1 LITKDGERSNNDLG
15 AWEPIVV
22 FPTDMKMFVSE
33 SMILE
38 KQKTATNVFDAVLTY
53 KCLGYGDQVDTLGFP
68 SDPAQCSQGMR
79 AQLTMPS
86 CWNGQSSTTEDASSH
101 VAYPTGSWA
110 GSPCPA
116 SHPIRLPTLFYE
128 VLYDMSSIGMY
139 TNKGWVLQYPL
150 NVRSESGDPLF
161 HADFLNGWDQTFLQQ
176 ALNECGVTPCP
187 LIQKAFSAC
196 VKNTEE
202 NIDDPASPAKP
213 PSAPAKCVKP
223 RRTSKK
229 WDLVFSDEFDGET
242 LDTSKWSFDLGDGC
256 QYNICAWGNDEF
268 QYYTNSSRNVYVRD
282 GVLRI
287 HSRLETGENLEELR
301 NFCRSMC
308 VEHFG
313 KPESFDQAKI
323 DACAYR
329 CDFQEISSARI
340 TTRDSFS
347 FAPKSGVDEY
357 KLIKVEV
364 KLRTTSGNGLWP
376 AAWALPTESKYG
388 VWAAS
393 GEIDVYESA
402 NDQSLAHG
410 TIHYGGQWPSN
421 TYSTSTT
428 RSSAGVWHRALV
440 YWDVCSM
447 RWRLDGRQFGSA
459 KSGSLEDGGWYS
471 TPAEGYSTSPNAPF
485 DGTNPFHLVLN
496 QAVGGRFTGSM
507 PYPAVTATLMDTPD
521 ATFEIEYI
529 RVYGMK

>member
-15 AWEPIVV
+15 AWEPIVA
-22 FPTDMKMFVSE
+22 FPSDMKMYVSE
-33 SMILE
+33 KMIRE
-38 KQKTATNVFDAVLTY
+38 KQKAATNVFDAVLTY

-68 SDPAQCSQGMR
+68 SDPALCSQGMR
-79 AQLTMPS
+79 AQLTLPS
-86 CWNGQSSTTEDASSH
+86 CWNGQSPTDDASSH

-110 GSPCPA
+110 GSPCPE

-128 VLYDMSSIGMY
+128 VLYDMSAIGIY

-150 NVRSESGDPLF
+150 NERSEAGDPLF
-161 HADFLNGWDQTFLQQ
+161 HADFMNGWDQTFLQQ

-202 NIDDPASPAKP
+202 NTDDPGSPATP
-213 PSAPAKCVKP
+213 PMTPVKCIKP

-229 WDLVFSDEFDGET
+229 WDLLFSDEFEGET
-242 LDTSKWSFDLGDGC
+242 LDRSKWSFDLGDGC
-256 QYNICAWGNDEF
+256 QNNICAWGNEEF
-268 QYYTNSSRNVYVRD
+268 QYYTNSSRNAYIRD

-287 HSRLETGENLEELR
+287 HSRLETGESLEELR
-301 NFCRSMC
+301 NFCREMC

-313 KPESFDQAKI
+313 QPESFDQGKI

-340 TTRDSFS
+340 TTKDSFS
-347 FAPKSGVDEY
+347 FAPRSEEDEY

-364 KLRTTSGNGLWP
+364 KLRTTAGDGLWP
-376 AAWALPTESKYG
+376 AAWALPTELKYG
-388 VWAAS
+388 IWAAS

-402 NDQSLAHG
+402 NDQRLAHG

-421 TYSTSTT
+421 TYSTATT

-459 KSGSLEDGGWYS
+459 KSGSSETGGWYS
-471 TPAEGYSTSPNAPF
+471 TPVEGYSNSPNAPF
-485 DGTNPFHLVLN
+485 DSTNPFHLLLN
-496 QAVGGRFTGSM
+496 QAVGGRFTGNM
-507 PYPAVTATLMDTPD
+507 PYPAATAALRDNPD
-521 ATFEIEYI
+521 ATFEIDYV